1 MQKAFVLVEV
11 DSYLHIP
18 SPLQSKLEAAELEK
32 QNPVTYQ
39 SQ

>member
-18 SPLQSKLEAAELEK
+18 SPLQSKLEAELEK